1 MNVASGYFS
10 LGRTA
15 CLRSPLLMEEGRA
28 WAEMHRFDCLFDYR
42 DFPGDLSH
50 CEYPFLPHF
59 YLNLPVL
66 SSSWIFSYH
75 VDSGELNA
83 GPDRNG
89 LFERSPLWLKAG
101 LLTESRKRKTPNQP
115 CPYQIPLF
123 YKATAQNGVINNK
136 LDWLNV
142 ICVLEFVEKEA
153 QSVQRAQVYWI
164 IQIWSESLQPL
175 CQWPL
180 YIQSS
185 LLPET
190 PLKLAVMGS
199 NASRI
204 PKAEKTVF
212 RSKRLWILNLK
223 LRW

>member
-164 IQIWSESLQPL
+164 GLLNHSNMIWESTTIVSMTTLYSVKPL
-175 CQWPL
+175 TWNTFK
-180 YIQSS
+180 ISS
-185 LLPET
+185 DGI
-190 PLKLAVMGS
+190 KCIS
-199 NASRI
+199 NSQGR
-204 PKAEKTVF
+204 KNC
-212 RSKRLWILNLK
+212 L
-223 LRW
+223 